1 MIFAVPLR
9 SCAMQAERIAIVGSR
24 QGADLEQVERFVR
37 ALYLRQP
44 SSLLISGGAAG
55 VDKLAEQ
62 TWMSLGG
69 RVQSFRPKQLEQERY
84 GVEVWNLGEMQ
95 PSVGVLG
102 EPHPTWRTY
111 AGAAWYRNLL
121 IAEKADRVVAFYR
134 RFKSAGAAST
144 IDAARAEGKPLYEY
158 EAAA

>member
-1 MIFAVPLR
+1 MTEKIAV
-9 SCAMQAERIAIVGSR
+9 IGSR

-62 TWMSLGG
+62 TWLSLGG
-69 RVQSFRPKQLEQERY
+69 RVQSYRPKQLESGSY
-84 GVEVWNLGEMQ
+84 GVEVWNLGDMQ

-102 EPHPTWRTY
+102 EPHPTFADYRS
-111 AGAAWYRNLL
+111 AALYRNML

-134 RFKSAGAAST
+134 RNRSAGAAHT
-144 IDAARAEGKPLYEY
+144 IDAARSERKPFYEY
-158 EAAA
+158 EAA

>member
-1 MIFAVPLR
+1 MSESV
-9 SCAMQAERIAIVGSR
+9 AIVGSR

-37 ALYLRQP
+37 ALFDRQP

-62 TWMSLGG
+62 TWLSLGG
-69 RVQSFRPKQLEQERY
+69 RVQSFRPKKLESGSY
-84 GVEVWNLGEMQ
+84 DVEVWNLGDMQ

-102 EPHPTWRTY
+102 EPHPTFARY
-111 AGAAWYRNLL
+111 EQACLYRNML

-144 IDAARAEGKPLYEY
+144 IDFAYAERTPFYEY
-158 EAAA
+158 EAA

>member
-1 MIFAVPLR
+1 MTERVAV
-9 SCAMQAERIAIVGSR
+9 VGSR

-62 TWMSLGG
+62 TWLSLGG
-69 RVQSFRPKQLEQERY
+69 RVQSFRPKMLEPERY
-84 GVEVWNLGEMQ
+84 GVEVWNLGDPQ

-121 IAEKADRVVAFYR
+121 IAEKAHRVVAFYR
-134 RFKSAGAAST
+134 RSRSAGAAST
-144 IDAARAEGKPLYEY
+144 VDAARAEHKPFYEY
-158 EAAA
+158 EAA

>member
-1 MIFAVPLR
+1 M
-9 SCAMQAERIAIVGSR
+9 SERIAIVGSR

-62 TWMSLGG
+62 TWLSLGG
-69 RVQSFRPKQLEQERY
+69 RVQSYRPKQLETGRY
-84 GVEVWNLGEMQ
+84 GVEVWNLGDMQ
-95 PSVGVLG
+95 PSVGVLS
-102 EPHPTWRTY
+102 EPHPTFADYRS
-111 AGAAWYRNLL
+111 ACLYRNML

-134 RFKSAGAAST
+134 RNRSAGAAHT
-144 IDAARAEGKPLYEY
+144 IDAARSERKPFYEY